1 MAKITGSIARD
12 SLKQTVIA
20 GGAAGN
26 LTVTGIKVGHRL
38 VSVLNLTD
46 GTDLT
51 SEFSVSATNT
61 INNTG
66 GTSSATKKVLVTYIA
81 VSE

>member
-1 MAKITGSIARD
+1 MAKITGSVSRD
-12 SLKQTVIA
+12 SLRQTVIT

-26 LTVTGIKVGHRL
+26 LTVTGVKVGDRL

-51 SEFSVSATNT
+51 SEFSVSAANT

-66 GTSSATKKVLVTYIA
+66 GTSSETKKVLVTYLA